1 MHAVVDKTKHMYYA
15 TRICMTRQATRLL
28 TRGDRLFCEKGS
40 LPMSLDLTSLG
51 KQVRQMSNELA
62 LGTSNRKERIAQIR
76 TFYINQTGTE
86 THTAEKVGLSHET
99 ATWLLARPVEPFDV
113 VRHASLCP
121 ATYALVATDGSQIE
135 LDRHGIAD
143 CYVINTGHVYLRYGA
158 NPVARLSSQPTIYYR
173 EEDLYIR
180 DGARLIIIDGS
191 YLNTRR
197 DVQELEALV
206 ALSEAHMQDDDDT
219 PVLALQDG
227 TLIRFA
233 LAGAEKV
240 VQQRFLDPYLGG
252 LEKMRMRGIPVAS
265 YISRSR
271 ANELVGTIRLMYC
284 PDIDVDQHQGARCT
298 HCSDMHAER
307 VPSCHIC
314 NGLVD
319 ADILYERLREGQRG
333 PIFETMSR
341 VNEKYGHHSIRFFY
355 MRVGREIAR
364 VEVPKWVA
372 DNAAQVDLVHS
383 IIYDQCSRGQGY
395 PVALS
400 RAHEQAVVR
409 SAERYAFERILEGS
423 FVRAELPA
431 TNSLKQE
438 SKEFNRV

>member
-1 MHAVVDKTKHMYYA
+1 
-15 TRICMTRQATRLL
+15 
-28 TRGDRLFCEKGS
+28 
-40 LPMSLDLTSLG
+40 MSLDLTSLG

-62 LGTSNRKERIAQIR
+62 LGTSNWKERIAQVR
-76 TFYINQTGTE
+76 SFYINQTGTE

-113 VRHASLCP
+113 VRDAPPCP
-121 ATYALVATDGSQIE
+121 STYALIATDGSQME
-135 LDRHGIAD
+135 LDRHGIAN
-143 CYVINTGHVYLRYGA
+143 CYLINMGHVYLRYGE
-158 NPVARLSSQPTIYYR
+158 NPVARLSSHPTIYYR
-173 EEDLYIR
+173 EEDLYIH
-180 DGARLIIIDGS
+180 DGARLITIDGS
-191 YLNTRR
+191 YLYARR
-197 DVQELEALV
+197 DVQELEGLV
-206 ALSEAHMQDDDDT
+206 TLSQAYIQHDNT

-227 TLIRFA
+227 TLVRFV

-240 VQQRFLDPYLGG
+240 VLQRFLDPYLDG
-252 LEKMRMRGIPVAS
+252 LENMRVRDIPVAS

-271 ANELVGTIRLMYC
+271 ANELVGTIRLLYC
-284 PDIDVDQHQGARCT
+284 PDVDVDQHQGARCS
-298 HCSDMHAER
+298 HCSDIRAER

-409 SAERYAFERILEGS
+409 SADRYAFERILEGS
-423 FVRAELPA
+423 FVRAELP
-431 TNSLKQE
+431 TTSSLKQE
-438 SKEFNRV
+438 SKEFSRV